1 MGVEND
7 IKAGRFLGLDALL
20 WMVRKRQAEKKD
32 IRRIVQER
40 QDALQYNDPRA
51 NIMSLVKGI
60 RLIQKEHPDSAK
72 LLSTIVLLTQRFT
85 RSHEQALEII
95 ALEIKKPIQFIRDR
109 ELEAV
114 RRVMDALES
123 SKILQLA

>member
-1 MGVEND
+1 MGIEND
-7 IKAGRFLGLDALL
+7 IKAGRFLGLDALQ
-20 WMVRKRQAEKKD
+20 WMVRKRKDEKKN
-32 IRRIVQER
+32 IRAIVKER
-40 QDALQYNDPRA
+40 QDALLYNDPKA
-51 NIMSLVKGI
+51 NIGSLVKGI
-60 RLIQKEHPDSAK
+60 GLIKKEYPDSAR

-95 ALEIKKPIQFIRDR
+95 ALEVKKPIQFIRDR

-123 SKILQLA
+123 SRILQLA